1 MLKMQMPD
9 GTSIIVTGGEAK
21 KAVSTFEKVMYDHSR
36 IVEISRITKSI
47 KKDTAYLI
55 KAIPEEVKDE
65 LDEVG
70 IKGERLAQFKA
81 VKKLISEHPTW
92 SLNRACNAVWQK
104 GNGYPSALSLLRH
117 CLAHKRQFL

>member
-9 GTSIIVTGGEAK
+9 GTQIIVTGDEAR
-21 KAVSTFEKVMYDHSR
+21 KAVGTFEKVMYDHSR
-36 IVEISRITKSI
+36 IVEISRVAKSI
-47 KKDTAYLI
+47 KKDTAYLV

-70 IKGERLAQFKA
+70 IKGERLVQFKA
-81 VKKLISEHPTW
+81 VKKLISEHPSWT
-92 SLNRACNAVWQK
+92 LNRACNAVWQK
-104 GNGYPSALSLLRH
+104 GAGYPSALSLLRY